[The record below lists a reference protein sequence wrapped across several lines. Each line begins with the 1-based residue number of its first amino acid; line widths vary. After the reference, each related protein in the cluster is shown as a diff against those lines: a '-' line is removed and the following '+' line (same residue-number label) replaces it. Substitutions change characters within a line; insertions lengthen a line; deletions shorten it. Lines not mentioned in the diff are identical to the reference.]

1 MGPRSFRPAVR
12 ALHYGRVSIQI
23 HDRLPDLFFC
33 EAKSVAGNLLMDEE
47 MSCRPIVR
55 AVLLVQCAFFLTVC
69 AFAQQQTSGAAPS
82 PPAVAI
88 GPKVT
93 SQTDDSSYRGSV
105 PQGEVSSTPI
115 PLSLGEAIRRGMKAN
130 LGLLTTTEAG
140 RESRAQ
146 RLRALSSLLP
156 RITGQVSSTEQQLN
170 LQALGFLVSPP
181 PSSGFTIPNIV
192 GPYNYQTAAAYAQIS
207 LFDWTAISNFKASR
221 ENIKAAALSVQN
233 ARDLVAQAVGNA
245 YLQIIAD
252 GARITAT
259 QAEIDADNAVYTNA
273 VRRHEAGTAIGIDV
287 LRSQVELKQ
296 RQQTLIA
303 VKNQFEKDKLTL
315 SRVIGLPVGQDF
327 TVADPA
333 PSVPLE
339 AMSLKD
345 ALERAYVNRPDFKAA
360 KSRVVAAEFT
370 LRAARA
376 ERYPSLSANGYYG
389 AQGLQMFANSHGVF
403 SATGALQFNIFDGG
417 RIKGDILQSDSEL
430 QNRRNELENLRGQVD
445 YEVRNALLD
454 LTAAG
459 AQVEV
464 AKSNT
469 ELANQTLRQGQDR
482 FSAGVTNTVE
492 VVQAQQAVADAN
504 ERLIGAQYEYNVA
517 KVALARALGVAEEN
531 MQLYFNAKP

>member
-1 MGPRSFRPAVR
+1 
-12 ALHYGRVSIQI
+12 
-23 HDRLPDLFFC
+23 
-33 EAKSVAGNLLMDEE
+33 
-47 MSCRPIVR
+47 MSCRPILR
-55 AVLLVQCAFFLTVC
+55 AVLLLQCALFLAVS
-69 AFAQQQTSGAAPS
+69 AFAQGQTQGAAPPQRPALMVDPVM
-82 PPAVAI
+82 PP
-88 GPKVT
+88 
-93 SQTDDSSYRGSV
+93 QTGDPSYRGSV
-105 PQGEVSSTPI
+105 PQGQATATAI
-115 PLSLGEAIRRGMKAN
+115 PLSLGEAIRRGLKAN
-130 LGLLTTTEAG
+130 LGLLTSAEAS

-146 RLRALSSLLP
+146 RLRALSALLP
-156 RITGQVSSTEQQLN
+156 KLTGQLSATEQQLN
-170 LQALGFLVSPP
+170 LQALGFLVSFP
-181 PSSGFTIPNIV
+181 PSAGFSIPSIV
-192 GPYNYQTAAAYAQIS
+192 GPYGYQTAAVNAQIS
-207 LFDWTAISNFKASR
+207 LFDYSAISNFKASR
-221 ENIKAAALSVQN
+221 ENIKASALSVQN

-273 VRRHEAGTAIGIDV
+273 VRRHDAGTAIGIDV

-315 SRVIGLPVGQDF
+315 GRVIGLALGQDF

-339 AMSLKD
+339 TMSLKD
-345 ALERAYVNRPDFKAA
+345 ALEKAYAHRADYQAS

-370 LRAARA
+370 LRASRA
-376 ERYPSLSANGYYG
+376 ERYPTLTANGYYG
-389 AQGLQMFANSHGVF
+389 DQGLRLFTNSHGVF
-403 SATGALQFNIFDGG
+403 SATGAVQFNIFDGG
-417 RIKGDILQSDSEL
+417 RIKSDILESNSEL

-459 AQVEV
+459 AQVDV
-464 AKSNT
+464 AKSNV
-469 ELANQTLRQGQDR
+469 ELANQTLTQGRDR

-504 ERLIGAQYEYNVA
+504 ESLISAQYQYNVA
-517 KVALARALGVAEEN
+517 KVALARALGLAEEN
-531 MQLYFNAKP
+531 MALYFNAKP